1 MPYTPL
7 TRRRFL
13 AASGAAIAAPMILT
27 NPASARRVVANN
39 QIAVGIIGMG
49 IRGRNIFQSYLK
61 SNERARVI
69 AVCDCDTTRREHWQQ
84 QVNSVYNTTDCAAY
98 LDYHEL
104 LARDDIDAVVIAT
117 PDHWHTNMCI
127 DAAIA
132 GKDIY
137 CEKPLTHSL
146 EESRLIIDA
155 VRTHNRVFQT
165 GSQQRSEY
173 GHKFVQA
180 VEYVRN
186 GRIGTLISCHIG
198 VGDHPVPCDLPEE
211 PIESGLDWDRWLGP
225 APMRPYNSILSPRGI
240 INHYPAW
247 RAYSE
252 YSGGYFA
259 DMGAH
264 HYDIAQWGIDADT
277 SGPFEV
283 VPPLDPESKRGARL
297 RFANGVEILHS
308 GPTGTTFLGETG
320 MLHVDRG
327 RIVSVSANILETPI
341 VDDDMHFPRHANH
354 VENWLDCIHSRHKP
368 ICDVGVGARAA
379 ALCHLV
385 NLAYLLRRPLRWDWQ
400 NWRFEED
407 AEANALLDRTPTPR
421 RSGYELP
428 EG

>member
-1 MPYTPL
+1 MHRPPL

-13 AASGAAIAAPMILT
+13 ATTSVALAAPMVLA
-27 NPASARRVVANN
+27 NPASARRVVTNE
-39 QIAVGIIGMG
+39 QITIGIIGMG
-49 IRGRNIFQSYLK
+49 IRGRNIFNSYFK
-61 SNERARVI
+61 ANDRARVL
-69 AVCDCDTTRREHWQQ
+69 AVCDCDTIRREHWQAKI
-84 QVNSVYNTTDCAAY
+84 NEAYATTECAVY

-117 PDHWHTNMCI
+117 PDHWHTTMCI

-146 EESRLIIDA
+146 EESRLIIEA
-155 VRTHNRVFQT
+155 VRAHDCVFQT
-165 GSQQRSEY
+165 GSQQRTEY

-186 GRIGTLISCHIG
+186 GRIGKLISCHVG
-198 VGDHPVPCDLPEE
+198 VGDHPIPCDLPEE
-211 PIESGLDWDRWLGP
+211 APEPGLDWDRWLGP
-225 APMRPYNSILSPRGI
+225 APVRPYNSILSPRGVI
-240 INHYPAW
+240 THYPAW
-247 RAYSE
+247 RAYTE

-283 VPPLDPESKRGARL
+283 LPPLDPASSRGAKL
-297 RFANGVEILHS
+297 RFESGVEIHHG
-308 GPTGTTFLGETG
+308 GPTGTTFVGETG

-327 RIVSVSANILETPI
+327 RIVPVPGTLFDTPI
-341 VDDDMHFPRHANH
+341 GEGDLHLPRHADH
-354 VENWLDCIHSRHKP
+354 VENWLDCIHSRKRP
-368 ICDVGVGARAA
+368 ICGVEVGARTS

-385 NLAYLLRRPLRWDWQ
+385 NLAYKLRRPLRWDWR
-400 NWRFEED
+400 NWRFEDD
-407 AEANALLDRTPTPR
+407 AEANALLDCSYRP
-421 RSGYELP
+421 GYELP
-428 EG
+428 GV